1 MISMMEISRRQMKM
15 RRYELNVVMVTKSK
29 AEMKNGWNM
38 QYSKCKKTECVG
50 DR

>member
-1 MISMMEISRRQMKM
+1 
-15 RRYELNVVMVTKSK
+15 MVTKSK

-50 DR
+50 DRWNVMM